1 MTKNYTDQLAH
12 WATKRQ
18 GKTREKNL
26 VVFHALKD
34 DVRAALDAGFS
45 SKTIWAHMQEQGRI
59 DFGYETFLDYVNRV
73 IKTARIAKPG
83 SRFGADVGAAA
94 ERAGDSQKEH
104 LAAISSTEPSMAGPL
119 HTPSPVTPAAPSSLQ
134 LQPRRTS
141 MPTFKFNPIPQRED
155 NI

>member
-1 MTKNYTDQLAH
+1 MTKNYTDQLAQ

-18 GKTREKNL
+18 GRARERNL
-26 VVFHALKD
+26 VVFHALQD

-73 IKTARIAKPG
+73 IKTARMAKPG
-83 SRFGADVGAAA
+83 FRSGADVVAGA
-94 ERAGDSQKEH
+94 ERADDSQKER
-104 LAAISSTEPSMAGPL
+104 LAAKSSTEPPMARPL
-119 HTPSPVTPAAPSSLQ
+119 HAPSPVTPAAPPSPQ

-155 NI
+155 NV